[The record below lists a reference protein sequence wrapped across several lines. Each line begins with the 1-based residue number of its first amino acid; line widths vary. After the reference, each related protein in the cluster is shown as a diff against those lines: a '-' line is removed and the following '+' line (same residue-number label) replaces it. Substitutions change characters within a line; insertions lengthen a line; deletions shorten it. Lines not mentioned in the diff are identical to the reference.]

1 VIGVGVS
8 IVSDLRVQII
18 KLKLKKLV
26 LVEMDEYALYS
37 SHSQL
42 ERIWDIL
49 DNLNVVHMLPLLA
62 PVQDKARML

>member
-1 VIGVGVS
+1 MIGDGGS
-8 IVSDLRVQII
+8 IVSDLCVQII
-18 KLKLKKLV
+18 KLKLKKLL

-62 PVQDKARML
+62 PVQDKDRML